1 MPAAPAA
8 PPRLRRSGH
17 VSWFTH
23 LGAVYLFHDLY
34 GYLMEMSPDIA
45 DLVEAF
51 ADGADTDAVVRRFA
65 GVFEDADPRQFVD
78 VLAAHAVLVE
88 PDDDEVEALWAFVPI
103 KGKWNVW
110 QRRDDRLTLWTAWGD
125 RPIQQTML
133 DPDETRMWDAFD
145 GEKRLNELRQ
155 HHDRAKLLALVR
167 RLAHHD
173 VQALKLSLMP
183 WSLYAKRPQLAPP
196 YLSSTMPY
204 PSWRPGTPVPPAP
217 ALETYHRAQIQA
229 ADAQFDHQET
239 TLSHLLRVP
248 HPALAAAGVPRTYGQ
263 ALADALLAR
272 GAVPDGEVRVLEM
285 GAGLGYVARDLIARL
300 TAAGRAVAYTIV
312 ELSPALAAAQ
322 QERLAG
328 VTGVRW
334 QVGDVLTAP
343 IAGPFDLIL
352 SNEMV
357 GDLPAH
363 ALDSSLQPLRE
374 SIAAGPW
381 PNRQM
386 LMVPLGSA
394 ATLPAQAASLA
405 GHSGVTVRT
414 TPQVSR
420 PADAWSYIS
429 GAWNRLNSAPE
440 SARARA
446 TAPVPTPAA
455 APPKVHEFLP
465 TQPLELSPMPGVAAQ
480 SLAAQATG
488 SPGPWGEY
496 VRRCAAIKGA
506 IECCAFDI
514 DTQRSLA
521 HSGTP
526 RMADRLAAKGTMLQ
540 AVMTDSAKVL
550 GLGASHPDATITLDH
565 HHLLLRPVPG
575 HPRVVL
581 HMVLDRQQ
589 GNVGLARAQ
598 LQQVDQALLGHG

>member
-357 GDLPAH
+357 GDLPARRLH
-363 ALDSSLQPLRE
+363 RADVGLAVDGGTADRALLRE
-374 SIAAGPW
+374 HARAAAE
-381 PNRQM
+381 
-386 LMVPLGSA
+386 LGV
-394 ATLPAQAASLA
+394 QI
-405 GHSGVTVRT
+405 
-414 TPQVSR
+414 
-420 PADAWSYIS
+420 DD
-429 GAWNRLNSAPE
+429 APE
-440 SARARA
+440 PFYLQ
-446 TAPVPTPAA
+446 T
-455 APPKVHEFLP
+455 
-465 TQPLELSPMPGVAAQ
+465 
-480 SLAAQATG
+480 
-488 SPGPWGEY
+488 
-496 VRRCAAIKGA
+496 GA
-506 IECCAFDI
+506 IELVGKLAGWLAPGGTAVVTEFGDNAAWPRLSSHLDHPELSTHFGQLLQAARAAGLTGNVEFVIDLLDFDR
-514 DTQRSLA
+514 TQRGLATTRSQFRALRALAADAGVDLAKIGYTPELLAATVGDKLDLA
-521 HSGTP
+521 HVGDL
-526 RMADRLAAKGTMLQ
+526 RWDKLEDRLM
-540 AVMTDSAKVL
+540 
-550 GLGASHPDATITLDH
+550 GLVPHEFRALVVR
-565 HHLLLRPVPG
+565 RP
-575 HPRVVL
+575 
-581 HMVLDRQQ
+581 
-589 GNVGLARAQ
+589 A
-598 LQQVDQALLGHG
+598 